1 MDQPDTQPP
10 EKQRTLAGAA
20 SEIVLW
26 ALIIGAVLYTVAYR
40 GDMPLRWVVTL
51 HGILTVLTAGFV
63 LIHAGKIFETSVAVV
78 ILTAIGA
85 FFALPAYHDH
95 KARGA
100 AGEAYLVAKAL
111 AEALDRN
118 PSVKSVDRLGVAVPQ
133 ETVSKVAIE
142 PDGSLRLTLA
152 QAPLS
157 GKELTFAPT
166 VAKGVRAW
174 RCASKHVEWKY
185 LPQACRE

>member
-1 MDQPDTQPP
+1 MDQPDTPPP
-10 EKQRTLAGAA
+10 ENQQTLAGAA
-20 SEIVLW
+20 SELVLW

-63 LIHAGKIFETSVAVV
+63 VIHAGRSFETLVPVV
-78 ILTAIGA
+78 ILTTMGTL
-85 FFALPAYHDH
+85 ALLAYHDY

-100 AGEAYLVAKAL
+100 AREAYLVAKAL

-118 PSVKSVDRLGVAVPQ
+118 PSVRSVDRLGVAVPQ

-166 VAKGVRAW
+166 VAKGVRVW
-174 RCASKHVEWKY
+174 RCASKQVEWKY